1 MIRILILLFPILLFS
16 NVTFAAECD
25 DVLLSVKTMRDARKY
40 FRCVAE
46 QTPNGAIF
54 SWDAVI
60 RDKDG
65 APTGE
70 YRSVPDDWQ
79 VCNGENRTPDLTG
92 RFLMGAA
99 SLSGA
104 GETGGKA
111 NIKES
116 GVHTHSGTTGV
127 TRGPDHGISCSGK
140 CSGAVQQLTAILLIL
155 VNLESIPTVPIC
167 LHITKSFT
175 FAKLAIF
182 LSEYRPTI

>member
-1 MIRILILLFPILLFS
+1 MIRILIVLFPILLFS

-25 DVLLSVKTMRDARKY
+25 DVLQSVNTMRDARKY

-46 QTPNGAIF
+46 QTPNGVIF
-54 SWDAVI
+54 AWDAVI

-70 YRSVPDDWQ
+70 SRSVPDGWQ
-79 VCNGENRTPDLTG
+79 VCNGENGTPDLTG

-140 CSGAVQQLTAILLIL
+140 CSGGRTAAHSHSFDIGKSGKHSHGSNLPPYYKIIYICKVDDLI
-155 VNLESIPTVPIC
+155 E
-167 LHITKSFT
+167 
-175 FAKLAIF
+175 
-182 LSEYRPTI
+182 